1 MEILGSEITP
11 YNLYIN
17 RRKFIKNVSAVGFA
31 TILSSKIYSKHL
43 DESDDYNLLLDEG
56 DKVNTYE

>member
-1 MEILGSEITP
+1 MKILDSEITP

-31 TILSSKIYSKHL
+31 SILSSKIYSKHL
-43 DESDDYNLLLDEG
+43 
-56 DKVNTYE
+56 